1 MSDYSFIYEF
11 IIKLWAIGTIML
23 SVAVIIERKSDAR

>member
-1 MSDYSFIYEF
+1 MNDYSFIYEF

-23 SVAVIIERKSDAR
+23 SVAVIIERKSDVR